1 MNFQTDDDRPNWTA
15 GWVIAVYTYTFYIQL
30 YIYTQYIYMLHIH
43 SILYI
48 YHYISIKHQIAVIN
62 HQGSPLAARVI
73 APTKHKNSWQCR
85 LDHLPA
91 ESPGSTCENWV
102 SKKKTCFIRTGK
114 S

>member
-1 MNFQTDDDRPNWTA
+1 MC
-15 GWVIAVYTYTFYIQL
+15 
-30 YIYTQYIYMLHIH
+30 YIYIVYYI
-43 SILYI
+43 
-48 YHYISIKHQIAVIN
+48 YISIKHQIAIIN
-62 HQGSPLAARVI
+62 HQGSPLAARVV

-85 LDHLPA
+85 FDHLPA